1 MIGKKKEKKRKEK
14 KKIKLRFVKK
24 TARMPPSMHKNHI
37 PFYLRAMKWK
47 GFVVTN
53 VEGKKIILSPQSSS
67 D

>member
-1 MIGKKKEKKRKEK
+1 MS
-14 KKIKLRFVKK
+14 
-24 TARMPPSMHKNHI
+24 PSMHKNHI